1 MLQNLLPVLNLSAVF
16 LSFTHLRREQ
26 GNKFLSPES
35 ESYWYLETQ
44 SRRWGMSFG
53 IQAVFDYC
61 RARHTIG
68 VTSVC
73 WVQNPHQG
81 GKEQNW
87 VQKNSKQL
95 LGALSILIICLLFL
109 IIYQYVEKILETT
122 WLTKIFVIQ
131 SLQVFTFST
140 LYYF

>member
-1 MLQNLLPVLNLSAVF
+1 
-16 LSFTHLRREQ
+16 
-26 GNKFLSPES
+26 
-35 ESYWYLETQ
+35 
-44 SRRWGMSFG
+44 MSFG

-122 WLTKIFVIQ
+122 
-131 SLQVFTFST
+131 
-140 LYYF
+140 